1 MNKGFTLIEM
11 LAASVL
17 FILILLLAI
26 PAIMNQVND
35 KKDEISESTL
45 NMIYAGAK
53 LYMEDHHIIDNLNA
67 GDNYCVSLDKLVQEE
82 YLDAPIKDSISGDE
96 ISLAKYVK
104 TKINPNMEYDNFEL
118 VDENC

>member
-45 NMIYAGAK
+45 NMIYAEAK
-53 LYMEDHHIIDNLNA
+53 LYMEDHHISDNLNV
-67 GDNYCVSLDKLVQEE
+67 GDNYCISLDKLAKEE
-82 YLDAPIKDSISGDE
+82 YLDTPIKDSISGDE
-96 ISLAKYVK
+96 ISLTKYVK
-104 TKINPNMEYDNFEL
+104 TTINSNMEYDNFEL